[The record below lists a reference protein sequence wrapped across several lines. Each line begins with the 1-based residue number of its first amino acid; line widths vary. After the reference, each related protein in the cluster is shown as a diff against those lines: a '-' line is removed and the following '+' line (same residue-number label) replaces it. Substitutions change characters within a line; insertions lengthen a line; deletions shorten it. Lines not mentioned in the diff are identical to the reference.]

1 MPNDDDYNCGICPLT
16 MKTIIRCNDAM
27 DGSKCENDD
36 PCVCNFILW
45 PLTMVIDI
53 ICCPCFYGYFRYNKI
68 KEHSNIGN
76 PINSSNESTQIQK

>member
-1 MPNDDDYNCGICPLT
+1 MPTDDDYNCGICPLT

-53 ICCPCFYGYFRYNKI
+53 ICCPCFYGYYKFKKNKPNDDKI
-68 KEHSNIGN
+68 KTEQPS
-76 PINSSNESTQIQK
+76 